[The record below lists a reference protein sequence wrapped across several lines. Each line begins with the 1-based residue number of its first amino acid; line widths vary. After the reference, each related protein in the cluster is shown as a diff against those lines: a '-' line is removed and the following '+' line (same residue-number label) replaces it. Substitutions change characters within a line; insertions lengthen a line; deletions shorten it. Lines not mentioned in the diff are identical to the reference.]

1 MNALEF
7 LVLNRAEVL
16 DVYYEHVHNK
26 HAEIAGL
33 KHKSVSDVNEY
44 QDEFNTDIVVHP
56 HGDADVMVYLCPE
69 EARGLAVGHFS
80 EAAASQPRQRSCESK
95 QHAVARLSSIQ
106 ILVLN
111 VAEPVLVDGHPVC
124 VSVARLYQLVNE
136 LNMANT
142 DLKVFYRAGTSAH
155 VNSKASFEVPMSA
168 LSKEAGGSPVPEVPK
183 APKEPEARDLSSPDP
198 VVKLSREIKLGVAAL
213 KPKCGRC
220 DGEPHAGDCEDK
232 WAGSAYAQMA
242 EGLNGVGY
250 VTFDPY
256 RMALEQVMRSYIP
269 VSGKP
274 ADRKKGMHPAIAA
287 PYGRSN
293 EVVSVRTADGHPIQ
307 DLSDQY
313 PAPGKEGEG
322 HTELG
327 EPRKSSFAS
336 GTLKISMSCPD
347 QKKLLDALCRKQ
359 THDHIMG
366 LLDEIEAAVPEAAKT
381 LVRGIRHQYN
391 RAVTYDTPGGERSME
406 KVVPMFNTLYG
417 KDLTVEQGWM
427 FQVILKQVRSANG
440 EYKEDSYEDGSSY
453 IGLSNEAAKKERG

>member
-16 DVYYEHVHNK
+16 DVYYSRVHNK

-33 KHKSVSDVNEY
+33 KRKSVSDVSEY

-56 HGDADVMVYLCPE
+56 NGNDDVMVYLCPE

-80 EAAASQPRQRSCESK
+80 EAEAAASQPCLRSCESK

-124 VSVARLYQLVNE
+124 ISVARLYQLVNE

-183 APKEPEARDLSSPDP
+183 APKEPEARDLAS
-198 VVKLSREIKLGVAAL
+198 LYRARWGQSRQYNFFG
-213 KPKCGRC
+213 
-220 DGEPHAGDCEDK
+220 PHR
-232 WAGSAYAQMA
+232 Y
-242 EGLNGVGY
+242 
-250 VTFDPY
+250 
-256 RMALEQVMRSYIP
+256 
-269 VSGKP
+269 GKP
-274 ADRKKGMHPAIAA
+274 TERKKGMHPAIAA

-293 EVVSVRTADGHPIQ
+293 EVLSVRTADGNPIL
-307 DLSDQY
+307 DLFDQY

-327 EPRKSSFAS
+327 EPRKALYAS
-336 GTLKISMSCPD
+336 GTLSISLPEED
-347 QKKLLDALCRKQ
+347 QKRLMGLARQ
-359 THDHIMG
+359 EGHDHIMG
-366 LLDEIEAAVPEAAKT
+366 MLDEIEAAVPEAAKT
-381 LVRGIRHQYN
+381 LVRGVRHQYN

-453 IGLSNEAAKKERG
+453 FGLSNEAAKKERG